1 MKEPKKI
8 RIAIDGPAASGK
20 STTARLVAKKLG
32 YLHID
37 TGSMYRA
44 ITLKALR
51 ETIDASDEQQIVA
64 LAQRCRVELEP
75 SELGN
80 RLFLDGKDSTND
92 IRLPRVTSMVSLVS
106 SYQGVRDILVR
117 EQRRMSAA
125 GGVVLEGRDI
135 GTVVLPDAE
144 VKIFMIADVGERA
157 RRRKKQLALAGID
170 ADEKKLVRDIEER
183 DKKDSTRHMSPLQKA
198 SDAIELDTS
207 NLTIDEQVDF
217 IFTKAQSIINRV

>member
-8 RIAIDGPAASGK
+8 SIAIDGPAASGK
-20 STTARLVAKKLG
+20 STTAKLVAKKLN

-37 TGSMYRA
+37 TGAMYRA

-51 ETIDASDEQQIVA
+51 ETIDAADEGQIVA
-64 LAQRCRVELEP
+64 LAQRCRIQLEP
-75 SELGN
+75 EENGN

-106 SYQGVRDILVR
+106 SYQGVREILVR
-117 EQRRMSAA
+117 EQRLMSAG

-144 VKIFMIADVGERA
+144 LKIFMIADVVERA

-170 ADEKKLVRDIEER
+170 ADEKNLVRDIEER

-207 NLTIDEQVDF
+207 NLTIEEQVDF
-217 IFTKAQSIINRV
+217 IVAKAQSIINRM

>member
-170 ADEKKLVRDIEER
+170 ADEKKTCPGYRRTGQKRFDASHE
-183 DKKDSTRHMSPLQKA
+183 PLAK
-198 SDAIELDTS
+198 S
-207 NLTIDEQVDF
+207 
-217 IFTKAQSIINRV
+217 KRRNRT